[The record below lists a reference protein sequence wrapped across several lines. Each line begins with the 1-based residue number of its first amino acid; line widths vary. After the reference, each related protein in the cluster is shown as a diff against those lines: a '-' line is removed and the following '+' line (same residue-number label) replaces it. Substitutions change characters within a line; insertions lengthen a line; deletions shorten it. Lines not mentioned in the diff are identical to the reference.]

1 MTRRRRQSLSPTL
14 FPFLAVLVCTL
25 GTLILLL
32 ALVAQN
38 TSDAAAQIA
47 EQAAAKAAEQN
58 TTEPSDALTVRQV
71 RQLIEEEAFRLE
83 ELVSFRE
90 AQTGDLEQR
99 RNQLAH
105 LEDHMRRIRE
115 RLQQIGDAMRV
126 AISEQADDAAT
137 EQQVAAL
144 RERLEDETE
153 VVRKLRD
160 QVQTKKP
167 RFVIVPH
174 QGPNGTDRRP
184 IYLECTS
191 KGVTIWPENISITKW
206 QLENSSDGANPLD
219 DGLRAARYHAMQE
232 YGDSIPPYPMLL
244 VRPDGVDSYYAARAA
259 MTQWDDQFGYELVP
273 RNVELAYPN
282 PDPTMRERIEYAV
295 NQAVQRVMARSVRQ
309 NIATR
314 GGYGTSP
321 TGRGTSRYRS
331 TSSRSNQ
338 RPAPPPLSVSQMD
351 RQGRQSGFRDHRA
364 APTPIYAA
372 GAATGFAS
380 GSSPISAAE
389 ARERLERQ
397 MEQAATTGDGL
408 KRSAAGQDPTSV
420 TALQTLGRNPA
431 ANSTATASDRL
442 HSSHSGTRQSGAS
455 KPTNASPQ
463 TAASPTPM
471 ARNDPRETQ
480 NGDQAPAG
488 PWQPS
493 LQDNAGNRLGDAD
506 QGGRPMPG
514 AKSNAASNAASDATG
529 RAMGTPVNPYAS
541 REVSQRYRKTPTE
554 DATAPSAN
562 EPPQSNPNIAANAA
576 SPLVQPRGEDWALPR
591 SISVGRGNEIVRY
604 VRIEVHPDRF
614 VILPSAGRRAIEAV
628 PIEDSRINE
637 ATLRLATRVR
647 DRIEGWGAAAPGA
660 RWSPRL
666 KVDVQPGGEEQFLQ
680 WARLMNG
687 SGLPIERV
695 GGVQANS
702 ASESQRR

>member
-38 TSDAAAQIA
+38 TSDAAAQLA
-47 EQAAAKAAEQN
+47 DQTAQQDTSK
-58 TTEPSDALTVRQV
+58 PSDALTVRQV
-71 RQLIEEEAFRLE
+71 GQLIEEEAFRLE

-126 AISEQADDAAT
+126 AISEQADEAAT
-137 EQQVAAL
+137 ETQLAAL
-144 RERLEDETE
+144 RQRLADETKL
-153 VVRKLRD
+153 VRKLRD
-160 QVQTKKP
+160 EVQSKKP

-184 IYLECTS
+184 VYLECTS
-191 KGVTIWPENISITKW
+191 EGVTIWPENISITKW

-232 YGDSIPPYPMLL
+232 YGDSIPPYPMLI

-273 RNVELAYPN
+273 QDTELAYPK
-282 PDPTMRERIEYAV
+282 PDPAMRKRIEYAV

-321 TGRGTSRYRS
+321 TGRGTSRYPTTS
-331 TSSRSNQ
+331 SSSRSTQ
-338 RPAPPPLSVSQMD
+338 SPPPAPPPLSVSQMD
-351 RQGRQSGFRDHRA
+351 RQGRQSGFRGHRA
-364 APTPIYAA
+364 APTRMYA
-372 GAATGFAS
+372 GANGTGFGS
-380 GSSPISAAE
+380 GASPISAAE

-397 MEQAATTGDGL
+397 MQEAAAGGVAPQSGGT
-408 KRSAAGQDPTSV
+408 GQDPTAG
-420 TALQTLGRNPA
+420 TAPQTFGKNA
-431 ANSTATASDRL
+431 ASTSTEISDRSASLSGGPQQSRSSQQTGTPQPAMAL
-442 HSSHSGTRQSGAS
+442 HG
-455 KPTNASPQ
+455 
-463 TAASPTPM
+463 
-471 ARNDPRETQ
+471 PRGSQDSEQ
-480 NGDQAPAG
+480 PPAG
-488 PWQPS
+488 PWQAS

-554 DATAPSAN
+554 DATAASAN
-562 EPPQSNPNIAANAA
+562 ERPQSNPMSTATT
-576 SPLVQPRGEDWALPR
+576 SSLVQPRGENWALPR
-591 SISVGRGNEIVRY
+591 SIAVGRGNEIVRF
-604 VRIEVHPDRF
+604 VGIEVHPDRF
-614 VILPSAGRRAIEAV
+614 VILPSAGRRSVETV
-628 PIEDSRINE
+628 PIEASRINE
-637 ATLRLATRVR
+637 ATLRMATAVR
-647 DRIEGWGAAAPGA
+647 DRIEGWGATAPGA

-666 KVDVQPGGEEQFLQ
+666 KVDVKPGGEEQFLQ

-702 ASESQRR
+702 ASGSERR